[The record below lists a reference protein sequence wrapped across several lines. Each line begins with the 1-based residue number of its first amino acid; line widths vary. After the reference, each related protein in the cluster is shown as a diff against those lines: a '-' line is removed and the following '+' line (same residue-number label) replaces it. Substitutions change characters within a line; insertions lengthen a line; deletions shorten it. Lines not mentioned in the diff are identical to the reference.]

1 MHTDQEPTLQAPGA
15 GLPWLENHIA
25 RILLGWK
32 SRLGTPAN
40 FIAQFANERR
50 RIQALIENCSDD
62 QLSRRVLIARL
73 PGLEDSSRYW
83 SVAMTLDHLRIVH
96 HAFIGVLTA
105 LANNKIPPGEASTAA
120 VKPRLDVGAEIIAA
134 YEESCDAL
142 LTCAAGIREFK
153 TKARYPHPWFGPM
166 DAHCWLA
173 LSAGHMAI
181 HRRQIERILTFV
193 Q

>member
-1 MHTDQEPTLQAPGA
+1 MTTDQEPKLQAPGA

-32 SRLGTPAN
+32 SRLGTPAS
-40 FIAQFANERR
+40 FIARFESERR
-50 RIQALIENCSDD
+50 QIQALIESCSAD
-62 QLSRRVLIARL
+62 QLTRRVLIARL

-83 SVAMTLDHLRIVH
+83 SVAMTFDHLRIVH
-96 HAFIGVLTA
+96 HAFMGVLTA
-105 LANNKIPPGEASTAA
+105 LSNEKIPSGEASTAA
-120 VKPRLDVGAEIIAA
+120 VKPNVNVGAEAIAA

-166 DAHCWLA
+166 DAHRWLA
-173 LSAGHMAI
+173 LASGHMAI
-181 HRRQIERILTFV
+181 HRRQIARIL
-193 Q
+193 QS